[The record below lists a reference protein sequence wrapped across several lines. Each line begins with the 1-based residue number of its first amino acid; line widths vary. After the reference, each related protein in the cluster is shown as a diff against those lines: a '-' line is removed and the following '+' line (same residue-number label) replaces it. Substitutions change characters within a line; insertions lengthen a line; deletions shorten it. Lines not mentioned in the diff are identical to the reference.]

1 MTDESDSEEG
11 QQTPSALPVKRIRS
25 AVRRRI
31 LERLSEGRATVTQI
45 ATSTNLRP
53 PHTSA
58 ELKRLRREE
67 LVFSDEETGSRGACL
82 ALTAR
87 GWDTLRVDEIAR
99 IQELNVETPPED
111 ALGRLISVSG
121 NHLLIA
127 FVRRPN
133 DGPIALPNRPLD
145 TTRTGS
151 TEDVWTWIEP
161 RERKPRW
168 VSS

>member
-1 MTDESDSEEG
+1 MVDELNSEEG
-11 QQTPSALPVKRIRS
+11 KQTPAPLPVKRIRS

-45 ATSTNLRP
+45 TTSTDLRL

-87 GWDTLRVDEIAR
+87 GWDTLRADEIAR
-99 IQELNVETPPED
+99 IQDLIAETPPSG
-111 ALGRLISVSG
+111 AL
-121 NHLLIA
+121 
-127 FVRRPN
+127 
-133 DGPIALPNRPLD
+133 
-145 TTRTGS
+145 
-151 TEDVWTWIEP
+151 
-161 RERKPRW
+161 
-168 VSS
+168 